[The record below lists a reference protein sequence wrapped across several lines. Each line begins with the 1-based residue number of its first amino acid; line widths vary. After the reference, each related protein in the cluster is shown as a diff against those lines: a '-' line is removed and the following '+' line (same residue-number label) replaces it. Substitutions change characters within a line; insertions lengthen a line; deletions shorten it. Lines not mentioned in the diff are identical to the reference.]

1 MNWFFSKKA
10 KEHINNIPQ
19 TGIEEEILKKRWL
32 SIGYFQEIIGQI
44 IKIWENESIEDLKKL
59 ENIITEWIHTIQNKT
74 NREHIENFR
83 NQEKMK
89 TQGKIRTIVDI
100 LNEVIEEYI
109 IEGKEKNQNIFK
121 EIQRNIKNIE
131 KIIHFLPMDE
141 QKERNN
147 KITGYKR
154 YLEIK

>member
-1 MNWFFSKKA
+1 
-10 KEHINNIPQ
+10 
-19 TGIEEEILKKRWL
+19 
-32 SIGYFQEIIGQI
+32 
-44 IKIWENESIEDLKKL
+44 
-59 ENIITEWIHTIQNKT
+59 
-74 NREHIENFR
+74 
-83 NQEKMK
+83 MK